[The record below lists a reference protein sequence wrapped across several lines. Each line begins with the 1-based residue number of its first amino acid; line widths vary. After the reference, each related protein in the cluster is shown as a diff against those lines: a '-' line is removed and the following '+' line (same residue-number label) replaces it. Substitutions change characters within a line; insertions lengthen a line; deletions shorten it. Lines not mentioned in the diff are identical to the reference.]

1 MNNRKAIFWTIFSGV
16 AIGGSWLIYNKFFK
30 AEKTLTNYEGV
41 QQNIGLVGDAEKLA
55 VVFNGGKNQATF
67 WSNDRVFFSPFGLP
81 DIIAKGSYSDG
92 GKTIVLDNGKKIE
105 SSSVWANLLNAI
117 K

>member
-1 MNNRKAIFWTIFSGV
+1 MQNKKIIFWTIFSGV

-30 AEKTLTNYEGV
+30 AEKTLTNYEAV
-41 QQNIGLVGDAEKLA
+41 QQNIGLTGDPEKLT
-55 VVFNGGKNQATF
+55 VKFNFGLNQATF
-67 WSNDRVFFSPFGLP
+67 WNNNRVFFSPFGLP
-81 DIIAKGSYSDG
+81 DIIAKGTYSNG

-105 SSSVWANLLNAI
+105 SESVWANLLQAI